1 MAKAKDI
8 PDLNYNAS
16 VQEGAQRV
24 LLFRFDE
31 MINLREAAL
40 DFSDIEGVHNM
51 RVASRRLRSAL
62 ADFASYFR
70 RRELNSS
77 RKKLKTLA
85 SALGEVRDADVA
97 IQALD
102 KLASRAD
109 ADVAEGVGRLID
121 ERKREREDA
130 RAKLVK
136 AIDRDDC
143 QNLRAEFVMSLEK
156 AIAKRNSVQEND
168 LRGAH
173 TNGTSFHDAGRG
185 LIEERYLQLRKL
197 SASLFRPHDSEALHD
212 MRIEAKRLRYTLEL
226 FAAAWNDSLL
236 SFADE
241 VSQMQTLLGELH
253 DCDVWIDALGT
264 RLKKQHAR
272 SERQPDNGLINRWQQ
287 NRNASIWLLQH
298 FVRART
304 KNYQGALA
312 LWHEWEKLDFK
323 NSLTTQ
329 LCQ

>member
-1 MAKAKDI
+1 MARAKNI
-8 PDLNYNAS
+8 PELDYDAS
-16 VQEGAQRV
+16 VREGAQRV

-40 DFSDIEGVHNM
+40 DFSDIEGVHDM
-51 RVASRRLRSAL
+51 RVASRRLRIAL
-62 ADFASYFR
+62 ADFAPYFKT
-70 RRELNSS
+70 RELNSS
-77 RKKLKTLA
+77 RKKLKSLA

-97 IQALD
+97 IEALV

-109 ADVAEGVGRLID
+109 SDVAEGVETLVD

-136 AIDRDDC
+136 VIDEGDC
-143 QNLRAEFVMSLEK
+143 QNLRAEFAASLEK
-156 AIAKRNSVQEND
+156 AIAKRTAKQENT
-168 LRGAH
+168 LSGAI
-173 TNGTSFHDAGRG
+173 TNGTSFHDAGRS
-185 LIEERYLQLRKL
+185 LIEKRYLQLRNL
-197 SASLFRPHDSEALHD
+197 SASLFRPHDTEPLHR
-212 MRIEAKRLRYTLEL
+212 MRIEAKKLRYTLEL

-241 VSQMQTLLGELH
+241 VSQMQTLLGEVH
-253 DCDVWIDALGT
+253 DCDVWIDALGA

-272 SERQPDNGLINRWQQ
+272 SELQPNDRLIEHWQQ

-304 KNYQGALA
+304 KNYGSALA
-312 LWHEWEKLDFK
+312 LWHEWEKIDFK
-323 NSLTTQ
+323 KSLATQ
-329 LCQ
+329 LSQ